1 MGFRALQNTG
11 DHRYWSPKL
20 LYNSHVAVVMQ
31 NAWSVGVQG
40 CESQI
45 KSLQVSKKFHSACTA
60 HLGLHLEAPVFET
73 IAFFG
78 LIIEITKGS

>member
-20 LYNSHVAVVMQ
+20 IATSPLSCRML
-31 NAWSVGVQG
+31 GVLG
-40 CESQI
+40 FRAAKVKS

-60 HLGLHLEAPVFET
+60 HLGLHLEAPMFES

-78 LIIEITKGS
+78 VIIVITTGS